1 MPDTAQLAGT
11 QFWGDLQHRIRKE
24 WRAVTFGLAIL
35 TMALSYFSSG
45 LGLARLDHTFYDKAL
60 AASAYSTGDTD
71 IVIVAIDDGSI
82 DHIGY
87 WPWRRSL
94 HARVLDA
101 LHQARAVGLDLML
114 SDANP
119 AYPQDDALLA
129 QAIRRHGKV
138 VLPQIIQN
146 DRQQVLGP
154 VAGLA
159 EAAASLGYINIRA
172 DGDGTIRSVALR
184 QHLGHGRTAEHFV
197 TAMLSVAPPGPQ
209 VQAAILAKGVD
220 DLLIPYAGVP
230 GHFTIYSYAAVLDGQ
245 IPATA
250 FKDKYVLVG
259 SWGSGLGDA
268 FPTPLSRQGEAM
280 SGVEILAN
288 VLLAARH
295 DSWIRTPP
303 SWLAALLACL
313 PVLLACVALRRL
325 SPRRSFLAVMGVLLL
340 TFASSWLLMRYGRV
354 WIPITASLIG
364 VALALPVWNWRSQEA
379 SLQHI
384 DRELLALRAERQEP
398 DDAVPTQA
406 GLRLDGSLSA
416 RITQLHSAIA
426 QLRTAH
432 RKRDETLRFLSHD
445 MRAPQASILALTQ
458 LQQNP
463 ETALPQR
470 EFLRRIDVYAGRT
483 LGLVDGF
490 VQLARAEAA
499 PLSHQ
504 RIDLVELVGQCIDEF
519 WAQSRQRSIEL
530 HLGPHPDAAWVTGDL
545 ALLRRACCNLLD
557 NAIKFSADHTRVI
570 CSIEPDMED
579 WLLLVQDHGRGMKM
593 DQQAA
598 LFKPFSR
605 IAQEAADNPQGTGL
619 GLAFVATV
627 AKRHG
632 GSISVDSQEEAG
644 STFQLRL
651 RASA

>member
-1 MPDTAQLAGT
+1 MPDTAHPAGT
-11 QFWGDLQHRIRKE
+11 QFWGDLQRRIRNE
-24 WRAVTFGLAIL
+24 WLAVTFGLAIL
-35 TMALSYFSSG
+35 TMALSYFSNG
-45 LGLARLDHTFYDKAL
+45 LGLARLDHAFYDKAL
-60 AASAYSTGDTD
+60 AAAAYSTDDAD

-94 HARVLDA
+94 HARVLDS
-101 LHQARAVGLDLML
+101 LHQARVVGLDLVL

-138 VLPQIIQN
+138 VLPQVIQN
-146 DRQQVLGP
+146 DGQQVLGP
-154 VAGLA
+154 VDGLA
-159 EAAASLGYINIRA
+159 EAAASLGYINIQA
-172 DGDGTIRSVALR
+172 DGDGTIRSIALR
-184 QHLGHGRTAEHFV
+184 QNLGPGRSAKHFI
-197 TAMLSVAPPGPQ
+197 TAMLSVAPPDPQ
-209 VQAAILAKGVD
+209 AQAAILAKGVD

-245 IPATA
+245 IPSTA
-250 FKDKYVLVG
+250 FKDKYVLLG

-288 VLLAARH
+288 ALLAAQH

-303 SWLAALLACL
+303 PWLAALLACL

-325 SPRRSFLAVMGVLLL
+325 SPRRSFLGVMAVLLL
-340 TFASSWLLMRYGRV
+340 AFASSWLLMRYGRV

-364 VALALPVWNWRSQEA
+364 VALALPVWSWRSQEA

-384 DRELLALRAERQEP
+384 DQELLALEAERQAP
-398 DDAVPTQA
+398 DDAAPIPPA
-406 GLRLDGSLSA
+406 ARLDGSLSA
-416 RITQLHSAIA
+416 RVTQLHGAIA

-463 ETALPQR
+463 ETALPQK

-499 PLSHQ
+499 PLSRQ

-519 WAQSRQRSIEL
+519 WAQARQRSINI
-530 HLGPHPDAAWVTGDL
+530 HFSRHPDAAWVTGDL
-545 ALLRRACCNLLD
+545 SLLQRACCNLLD
-557 NAIKFSADHTRVI
+557 NAIKFSADHTLVI
-570 CSIEPDMED
+570 CSIERDKEA
-579 WLLLVQDHGRGMKM
+579 WLLAVQDHGRGMKA

-598 LFKPFSR
+598 LFMPFSR
-605 IAQEAADNPQGTGL
+605 IAQEAMGNPQGTGL

-627 AKRHG
+627 VKRHG
-632 GSISVDSQEEAG
+632 GSIAVESREEAG

-651 RASA
+651 SASA